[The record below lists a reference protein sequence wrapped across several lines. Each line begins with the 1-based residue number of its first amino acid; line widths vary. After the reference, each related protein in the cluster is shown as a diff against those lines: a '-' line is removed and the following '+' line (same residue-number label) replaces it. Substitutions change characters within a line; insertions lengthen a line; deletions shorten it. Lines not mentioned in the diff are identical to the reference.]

1 MARSGC
7 LFTHYYT
14 NAQNNI
20 TNNKAK
26 EKPALPNSAGTISA
40 ACHKTSNEFTGFW
53 YLNKSLKRGY
63 HWDERYLQCAVPP
76 VTHWAKSEISA
87 YKSRT
92 VSKRCQQSIL
102 ECVQKLWET
111 ERSKVTIETLI
122 KKKLLLLPNTIYLFY
137 QGFKKYIYI
146 YLGTYTIKTNLHQQK
161 YIQHISEDKH
171 WQ

>member
-7 LFTHYYT
+7 LFTHYYI

-92 VSKRCQQSIL
+92 VSERCQQSIL

-122 KKKLLLLPNTIYLFY
+122 KKYILLLLNTIYLFY
-137 QGFKKYIYI
+137 QGFKNIYI